1 MAMMAYRSSR
11 QESTGQTPYLMLFG
25 REIDMP
31 VDVVYGRPAP
41 EELPEDTTAY
51 VEQLRETLEEA
62 HELARRSTGQSS
74 ARQKR
79 NYDHRSRGSK
89 YQVGDAVWLFRPQ
102 VTKGR
107 SKKLRRPW
115 CGPYTVMTCLDDITF
130 QIRRSANSKPVVV
143 HYDRLKPYLGDR
155 YQPVGQFEN
164 GPEVGTPGRA
174 TGDSVGDSD
183 ADDDNDSHNDSEQDD
198 EGVPLLTPDGA
209 SPGVVTTRGGRRIRR
224 PGRLAGPEWARGLI
238 VTSPELVV

>member
-79 NYDHRSRGSK
+79 NYDHRSRGSN
-89 YQVGDAVWLFRPQ
+89 YQMGDAVWLFRPL
-102 VTKGR
+102 VAKGR

-115 CGPYTVMTCLDDITF
+115 CGPPSADRGETTEHS
-130 QIRRSANSKPVVV
+130 RSGWWHAPLERCRGVV
-143 HYDRLKPYLGDR
+143 HQASVSSVKPEAID
-155 YQPVGQFEN
+155 P
-164 GPEVGTPGRA
+164 
-174 TGDSVGDSD
+174 
-183 ADDDNDSHNDSEQDD
+183 
-198 EGVPLLTPDGA
+198 
-209 SPGVVTTRGGRRIRR
+209 GGRLERDVPIS
-224 PGRLAGPEWARGLI
+224 GG
-238 VTSPELVV
+238 